1 MSKLAKLAKNEKITF
16 MVNTPAGLINALFI
30 AKNALLP
37 AYKISCDNSSAMFGP
52 SPLNELQEV
61 IGLVNSS
68 GGSFSESQL
77 RSISDEYRFY
87 PFYNKASVETHREY
101 MCTPKEAND
110 VRCVAAEIGDILR
123 NRLGENITFDRA
135 VHKYQEWI
143 NEFFDYKNTGSIND
157 HTAVGLLKNRTGVCQ
172 AIAAVTLLVFP
183 YLGFPVQFVSGDAS
197 GGDSWGPHAW
207 NAVKVS
213 NAWIHV
219 DFTFGMKSFY
229 TPNTRSGL
237 EKRFF
242 QTDHRWDETAYSDA
256 ALSRSQD
263 VLNRLME
270 SSIELFE
277 NKKTFILGD
286 VAVHTETP
294 LMIGNRNDG
303 HWIDV
308 FRLLPL
314 MGGSCEFLPDSNQ
327 IRVCLYNHQ
336 SIIDGASA
344 YLTGPAGY
352 VNISLIKEFAI
363 ILGGS
368 DHAIRFKMR

>member
-1 MSKLAKLAKNEKITF
+1 MANLAKNEKITF
-16 MVNTPAGLINALFI
+16 MVNTPAGLINALYI

-52 SPLNELQEV
+52 SPLNELQEA

-77 RSISDEYRFY
+77 RSTSDEYRFY

-110 VRCVAAEIGDILR
+110 VRCVSAEIGDILR
-123 NRLGENITFDRA
+123 SRLGENITFDRA
-135 VHKYQEWI
+135 VHEYQEWI

-183 YLGFPVQFVSGDAS
+183 YLGFPVQFVSGDAY

-219 DFTFGMKSFY
+219 DFTFGMRSFY

-237 EKRFF
+237 ERRFF

-256 ALSRSQD
+256 ALSLSQD

-286 VAVHTETP
+286 VAVYTETP
-294 LMIGNRNDG
+294 LMIGNQNDG

-308 FRLLPL
+308 FRLLPFI
-314 MGGSCEFLPDSNQ
+314 GGSCEFLPDSNQ

-336 SIIDGASA
+336 RIIDGASA

-352 VNISLIKEFAI
+352 VSISLIKEFAT